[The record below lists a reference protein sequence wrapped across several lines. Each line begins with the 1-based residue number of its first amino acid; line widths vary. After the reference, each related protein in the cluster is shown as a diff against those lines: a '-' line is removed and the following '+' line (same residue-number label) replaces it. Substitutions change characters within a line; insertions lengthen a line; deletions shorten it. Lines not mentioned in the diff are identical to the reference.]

1 MTNLLK
7 KCKIYAGNFRQRQK
21 MKEITII
28 VPSYNPDEKLLEVV
42 KGLVEGGFEDIL
54 VVNDGS
60 KEECLEHFKEVDQFD
75 QVTVITHEVNK
86 GKGRAMKTAFSYVLE
101 NRPNSIGVITVDGD
115 NQHTVKDIRY
125 MAERMM
131 EDPHSVFIGC
141 RDFNDPKVPGRSR
154 FGNKITS
161 FIFTYVL
168 RIPIRDTQTGLR
180 GTPREYLPAMLE
192 TRGERY
198 EFETE
203 MFFTLKEKNIPFKE
217 TTIETVYIEE
227 NQTSHFHPFRDS
239 WKIYKLI
246 FRFMFKQLFR
256 FFKFMISSLLAFLTD
271 FGVYSLMLLLLDGK
285 MDERYVLAIAVVAG
299 KVLSSILNFTLNR
312 KVVFKSKDGM
322 GGTLLRY
329 YILWICQTACSY
341 GLITLFTMCFGADN
355 LIFKILIKPVVDIF
369 LFLLSYRIQ
378 RDWVFKSGKKKN
390 LK

>member
-1 MTNLLK
+1 
-7 KCKIYAGNFRQRQK
+7 
-21 MKEITII
+21 MKQITII

-42 KGLVEGGFEDIL
+42 KGLREGGFEDIL

-60 KEECLEHFKEVDQFD
+60 KEECVHYFEEVSVFPE
-75 QVTVITHEVNK
+75 VTLLTHEVNK
-86 GKGRAMKTAFSYVLE
+86 GKGRGMKTAFSYVLE
-101 NRPNSIGVITVDGD
+101 NRPDSIGVITVDGD
-115 NQHTVKDIRY
+115 NQHTVKDVKY
-125 MAERMM
+125 MAERMI

-154 FGNKITS
+154 FGNKVTS
-161 FIFTYVL
+161 FVFTYL
-168 RIPIRDTQTGLR
+168 LKIPITDTQTGLR
-180 GTPREYLPAMLE
+180 GTPREYLPDLLE

-203 MFFTLKEKNIPFKE
+203 MFFTLKEKDIPFKE

-256 FFKFMISSLLAFLTD
+256 FLKFMVSSFLAFLTD
-271 FGVYSLMLLLLDGK
+271 LGVYSLMLLLLDGK
-285 MDERYVLAIAVVAG
+285 IDEHYALAIAVVAG
-299 KVLSSILNFTLNR
+299 KVVSSVLNFTLNR
-312 KVVFKSKDGM
+312 KVVFKSKEGM

-329 YILWICQTACSY
+329 YILWACQTACSY
-341 GLITLFTMCFGADN
+341 GLITLFTMIFGAET

-378 RDWVFKSGKKKN
+378 KNWVFRTGKKKQ
-390 LK
+390 